1 MRRDWCCVNGEEV
14 TEVVF
19 RTVEPKG
26 EVVSGAAV
34 LAAYP
39 NGTYLTGQ
47 TDAEGK
53 CRLDLYRTDQEMKV
67 LVAAEGHMPFHTTI
81 VPGTSDTVPL
91 MLEPSSKERKAALFT
106 RPTGYVPGV
115 AGLLNPHKDGYV
127 YGDNIAINGRLANP
141 AARFQIGEELHLIDV
156 YGVESTVRFLVVE
169 GDFSLIEY
177 TVPRAFGG
185 E

>member
-1 MRRDWCCVNGEEV
+1 M

-19 RTVEPKG
+19 QAKEPKG
-26 EVVSGAAV
+26 EVVGGAAV

-39 NGTYLTGQ
+39 DGRYLTGQ
-47 TDAEGK
+47 TDDEGE

-67 LVAAEGHMPFHTTI
+67 LAAAEGHMPFHTTV
-81 VPGTSDTVPL
+81 VPGTSETVPL
-91 MLEPSSKERKAALFT
+91 ELEPSTEERNAALFT
-106 RPTGYVPGV
+106 RSTGYVPGIT
-115 AGLLNPHKDGYV
+115 GRLDPHKDGYV

-141 AARFQIGEELHLIDV
+141 AARFEIGEALHLIDV
-156 YGVESTVRFLVVE
+156 YGVETTIRFLVVE

-177 TVPRAFGG
+177 TEPKSYGG